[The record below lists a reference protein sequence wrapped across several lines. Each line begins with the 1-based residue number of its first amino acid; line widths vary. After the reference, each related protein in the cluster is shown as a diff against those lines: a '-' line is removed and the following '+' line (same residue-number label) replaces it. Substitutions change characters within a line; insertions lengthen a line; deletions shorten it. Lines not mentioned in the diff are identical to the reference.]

1 MNFNLLIVVVI
12 EVTNMAVYTE
22 DVKDKIKDWFAGC
35 ISLSDIRELYN
46 AIRTEA
52 DIQHD
57 MITEEIV
64 KRDLRMTLP

>member
-1 MNFNLLIVVVI
+1 
-12 EVTNMAVYTE
+12 MAVYTE

-35 ISLSDIRELYN
+35 IYLSDVRELYN
-46 AIRTEA
+46 AICTEE

>member
-1 MNFNLLIVVVI
+1 
-12 EVTNMAVYTE
+12 MAVYTE

-35 ISLSDIRELYN
+35 MDLSDVRELYN
-46 AIRTEA
+46 VIRTEA

>member
-1 MNFNLLIVVVI
+1 
-12 EVTNMAVYTE
+12 MAVYTE
-22 DVKDKIKDWFAGC
+22 DVKDKIKDWFAGY
-35 ISLSDIRELYN
+35 IYLSDVIELYN

-64 KRDLRMTLP
+64 KRGFKNDTVIRRDINA

>member
-1 MNFNLLIVVVI
+1 
-12 EVTNMAVYTE
+12 MAVYTE

-35 ISLSDIRELYN
+35 IYLSDVRELYN

-57 MITEEIV
+57 IITEEIV
-64 KRDLRMTLP
+64 KRDLRMTMP

>member
-1 MNFNLLIVVVI
+1 
-12 EVTNMAVYTE
+12 MAVYTE

-35 ISLSDIRELYN
+35 IYLSDVRELYN

-57 MITEEIV
+57 TITEEIV
-64 KRDLRMTLP
+64 KRDLRMTMP

>member
-1 MNFNLLIVVVI
+1 
-12 EVTNMAVYTE
+12 MAVYTE

-35 ISLSDIRELYN
+35 IYLSDVRELYN

-64 KRDLRMTLP
+64 KRDLRTTLP